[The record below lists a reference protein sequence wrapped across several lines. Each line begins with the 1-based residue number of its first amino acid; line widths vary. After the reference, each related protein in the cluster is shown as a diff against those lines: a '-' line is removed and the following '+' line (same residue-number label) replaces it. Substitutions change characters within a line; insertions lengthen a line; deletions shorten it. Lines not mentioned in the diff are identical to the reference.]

1 MKLGGERNLVVVY
14 IVREVSNFGMNGLC
28 VLTTSEVLV
37 EWIKSWTDV
46 LEKSGCRMTILVFWR
61 MALT

>member
-46 LEKSGCRMTILVFWR
+46 LERTLDAG
-61 MALT
+61 